1 MNQETEDSAS
11 IENFNFLL
19 SMAQRAAGQSLKQ
32 KPDNITYTMLWIP
45 QPRTSREQ
53 LLQ

>member
-19 SMAQRAAGQSLKQ
+19 SMAQRATGQSLKQ

-45 QPRTSREQ
+45 
-53 LLQ
+53 

>member
-11 IENFNFLL
+11 IENFSFLL

-32 KPDNITYTMLWIP
+32 KTRQRNLHNAMDPLATDV
-45 QPRTSREQ
+45 
-53 LLQ
+53 

>member
-11 IENFNFLL
+11 IEIFSFLL

-32 KPDNITYTMLWIP
+32 KTKRQRNLHNAKDPLDTDV
-45 QPRTSREQ
+45 
-53 LLQ
+53 